1 MISHNRTHSD
11 KGPPCVLKRLFNVT
25 EIRPPGAV
33 EMPVKKLTEEN
44 RPLVAISEPERK
56 NIQKNRETET
66 HKQFRWVHAAHS
78 ILRMP
83 LASVIA

>member
-56 NIQKNRETET
+56 TSKKTGKQKHISSLVGFMLHT
-66 HKQFRWVHAAHS
+66 QS
-78 ILRMP
+78 
-83 LASVIA
+83 SVCL